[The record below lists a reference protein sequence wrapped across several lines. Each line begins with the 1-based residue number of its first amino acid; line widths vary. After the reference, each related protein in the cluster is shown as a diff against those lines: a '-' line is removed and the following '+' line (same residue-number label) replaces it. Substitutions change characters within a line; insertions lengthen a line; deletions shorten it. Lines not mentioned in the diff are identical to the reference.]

1 MPVAIDCAETQ
12 RTHSERGG
20 EFALTQFDA
29 RELYGD
35 RRANAHLPGAL
46 TMLVPVQVNT
56 LKLFGRSAAGKSAP

>member
-20 EFALTQFDA
+20 EFIAFTQFDA
-29 RELYGD
+29 RELHGD
-35 RRANAHLPGAL
+35 RRANAHLPSAL

-56 LKLFGRSAAGKSAP
+56 LI